1 MSFNLKIEGIISH
14 SIFTTRNNTVWDDYK
29 TDIINNLNNL
39 NLNNHIENYEPAG
52 GRSLYVSR
60 PRMRVLLYNSIV
72 LNNNIFLEVGYNSYQ
87 PKEQYNIKH
96 QDIYEFIEE
105 CIKLLVKKQQGK

>member
-1 MSFNLKIEGIISH
+1 MSFNLKIEGIIGH

-29 TDIINNLNNL
+29 NDIINNFNNL
-39 NLNNHIENYEPAG
+39 NLNNNIENYEPAG

-60 PRMRVLLYNSIV
+60 PRMRVVLYNSIV
-72 LNNNIFLEVGYNSYQ
+72 LNNNIFLEVGYNSYK
-87 PKEQYNIKH
+87 PKEQYNIEH
-96 QDIYEFIEE
+96 QDIYGFIEE